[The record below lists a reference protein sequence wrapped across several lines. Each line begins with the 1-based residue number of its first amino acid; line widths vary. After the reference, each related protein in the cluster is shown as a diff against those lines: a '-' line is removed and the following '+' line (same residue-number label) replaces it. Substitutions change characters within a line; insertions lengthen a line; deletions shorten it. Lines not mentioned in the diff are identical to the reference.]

1 MKSIG
6 AEVRRRQ
13 GQRLERRARPPL
25 PRVIEHHVVQVMP
38 EGSQR
43 PRGASWRKSGQVHW
57 SGWGGHRLGENWG
70 TIR

>member
-1 MKSIG
+1 MKSVG

-13 GQRLERRARPPL
+13 RQRLERRARPPL

-38 EGSQR
+38 KGSQR
-43 PRGASWRKSGQVHW
+43 ARGSSWGKSGQIGY
-57 SGWGGHRLGENWG
+57 GWGGHRPGENWG